1 MKTYNHLSQEWLVEP
16 GQMGPLACLRRL
28 VETVGE
34 NLSPDNLGHVKG
46 YAAWPGGEAFAS
58 TTLTPPEVNVRN
70 TGLYPGGPVQIGL
83 TVILINVSLDTIQS
97 AVDSALDRL
106 EREFNCR
113 FQDPLTER
121 RNG

>member
-16 GQMGPLACLRRL
+16 GQMGPSACLRRL

-58 TTLTPPEVNVRN
+58 TTCNGRDF
-70 TGLYPGGPVQIGL
+70 YPQGMDIYDQ
-83 TVILINVSLDTIQS
+83 
-97 AVDSALDRL
+97 ARKERAEAFAALDEAL
-106 EREFNCR
+106 NKI
-113 FQDPLTER
+113 
-121 RNG
+121 